1 MESKP
6 RVVVLSTHEKD
17 GREIVK
23 GKLVLYFSCKDLMA
37 VIGSYLCVALYRMHI
52 IVTVSYVYFP
62 GFKWL

>member
-23 GKLVLYFSCKDLMA
+23 GKLVLHFSCKDLMA
-37 VIGSYLCVALYRMHI
+37 VIGSYLCVSLYRMHI
-52 IVTVSYVYFP
+52 IVTAS
-62 GFKWL
+62 